1 HCGCPDT
8 PKHFYSWL
16 FLLNR
21 KAGKQDHPI
30 QRQIEYQQRHGCS
43 YLPTT
48 FDHAFLRMQKATE

>member
-1 HCGCPDT
+1 
-8 PKHFYSWL
+8 
-16 FLLNR
+16 LNR